1 MLEKSH
7 TMAFRQPSVA
17 APRQVPTS
25 NAPVVAGNGSSSA
38 RLRSSQDL
46 REWVLF
52 SPSQVQTLSLP
63 LSTSTARSA
72 ELSRL
77 SDFGSLNTFNR
88 SGKDAGSLSEA
99 IDDATGAEEEDLD
112 SLDEGLHAFQDHLL
126 PHHLQYSEGIGSIL
140 PKHDGFGTF
149 PASSSPVP
157 DQLRPFEQ
165 YNPRRRSAGN
175 RRPSSVI
182 RQLDAVLHDD
192 IARAETE
199 RMARVEIWSIE
210 QSKILLDS
218 VQREAG
224 RRKRAGP
231 SNRIGKHDISAFR
244 KDGVDKGLLHS
255 WDRGYRLEKFSDE
268 VGEMEMESD
277 EPLLERI
284 TRRLIR
290 DLLGIDDNVLSVI
303 FGESLPEESSS
314 LEATPM
320 SSKSGFRL
328 PEDSDRTIPIPG
340 LEDRLFERLAR
351 ELGILV
357 KHLSDHPGAF
367 SILADEVNLDY
378 AGVPVPSLSSP
389 QVQQNPSAPPAHKSI
404 KSSSSINFRPTLEPY
419 LTRPSTATSETSH
432 AALWGIEEEPPPAGS
447 LDDSYWERTPGLISI
462 FRVLHHRFSSPNL
475 APISTPKIA
484 TTATSAF
491 LHRTAVIR
499 QHHPLVSLAAAAASS
514 RRARSAGIFRRTE
527 SSCKSLSMRKSGRAI
542 SGSSR
547 NYWDLGEGSTGG
559 SAAGSALGAW
569 GEV

>member
-1 MLEKSH
+1 
-7 TMAFRQPSVA
+7 MAFRQPSIA
-17 APRQVPTS
+17 APRQIPTS
-25 NAPVVAGNGSSSA
+25 NAPVVAGDVSASS
-38 RLRSSQDL
+38 RLKSSQDL

-63 LSTSTARSA
+63 HSTTTARSA

-88 SGKDAGSLSEA
+88 FGKNADSLSEA
-99 IDDATGAEEEDLD
+99 IDGGTVAEEEEDLD

-126 PHHLQYSEGIGSIL
+126 PHHLRYAEGIGSIL

-149 PASSSPVP
+149 PASSSPVLEQIR
-157 DQLRPFEQ
+157 QLEQ
-165 YNPRRRSAGN
+165 HNQHRRTVGN
-175 RRPSSVI
+175 RRPSSVV

-192 IARAETE
+192 ISRTETE

-210 QSKILLDS
+210 QSKILMDS

-224 RRKRAGP
+224 RRRASP
-231 SNRIGKHDISAFR
+231 SNRGNKHGISASC
-244 KDGVDKGLLHS
+244 KDAFDKGFS
-255 WDRGYRLEKFSDE
+255 RPWDRGYRLEKSCDE
-268 VGEMEMESD
+268 AGEMEAGSD
-277 EPLLERI
+277 EPLLGRI

-290 DLLGIDDNVLSVI
+290 DLLGIDDHVLSVI

-314 LEATPM
+314 LEASPM
-320 SSKSGFRL
+320 SSKSVFRL

-340 LEDRLFERLAR
+340 LEGRLFDRLAG

-367 SILADEVNLDY
+367 STLPDAVDLDY
-378 AGVPVPSLSSP
+378 AGVPVSFSSP
-389 QVQQNPSAPPAHKSI
+389 PQDQQRSSTPVAHRSI
-404 KSSSSINFRPTLEPY
+404 KSFSSISFRPTIEPY
-419 LTRPSTATSETSH
+419 LYRASTATSETTH
-432 AALWGIEEEPPPAGS
+432 AALWGIEEETPPSGN
-447 LDDSYWERTPGLISI
+447 LDDGYWERPPGLVSI
-462 FRVLHHRFSSPNL
+462 FQVLHHRFSSPRR
-475 APISTPKIA
+475 ASTSTPKIA
-484 TTATSAF
+484 TTATPAF

-514 RRARSAGIFRRTE
+514 RRTRSAGIFRRTE
-527 SSCKSLSMRKSGRAI
+527 SSCKSSSNRKSGRAI

-547 NYWDLGEGSTGG
+547 NYWDLGEGSAGG
-559 SAAGSALGAW
+559 SVAGSALGAL